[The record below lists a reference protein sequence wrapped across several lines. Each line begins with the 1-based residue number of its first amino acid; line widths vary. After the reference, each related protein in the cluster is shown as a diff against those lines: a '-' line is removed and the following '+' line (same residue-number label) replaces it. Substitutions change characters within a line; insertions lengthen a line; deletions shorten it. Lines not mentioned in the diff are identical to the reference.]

1 MTRVVVDIET
11 VGFDFESFD
20 KKAQEYLLKYAE
32 SDQEQEDI
40 KKKLSLYP
48 MTGQIVVIG
57 LLNPDTMGGRVL
69 FQAGGQAFSP
79 LTEEGIVYEAGDEKE
94 ILQKFW
100 EAVANYNQVITF
112 NGRGFDVPYLM
123 LRSAIQK
130 VRPTK
135 NLMGYRY
142 EANNHCDLLEQ
153 LTFYGAV
160 RKFNLDFYAK
170 TFGIKSSKDSGIDGS
185 VVGELYKKGQY
196 LDIARY
202 CLGDLIATKELF
214 EYWDKYLRF

>member
-20 KKAQEYLLKYAE
+20 KKSQEYLLKYAE
-32 SDQEQEDI
+32 SDEEREDI

-57 LLNPDTMGGRVL
+57 MLNPDTMGGRVL
-69 FQAGGQAFSP
+69 FQTGGQVFSP
-79 LTEEGIVYEAGDEKE
+79 LTEEGIVYEAGSEKE
-94 ILQKFW
+94 ILAKFW
-100 EAVANYNQVITF
+100 EAVASYNQVVTF
-112 NGRGFDVPYLM
+112 NGRGFDIPYLM
-123 LRSAIQK
+123 LRSAIHK
-130 VRPTK
+130 IRPSR

-142 EANNHCDLLEQ
+142 EANSHCDLLEQ

-170 TFGIKSSKDSGIDGS
+170 TFGIKSSKDGGIDGA